1 MTMRPL
7 TFFIQPIEKL
17 TLRDAMNLQRNRLE
31 GTKYK
36 PQDQMELDG
45 KGISEKR
52 EFDEVYKYP
61 ISNPNVMEAH
71 IFQLK
76 TMSQRVQV
84 EAPCG
89 CRWVVHEMLHT
100 YPTMAIFSTPIK
112 PTKN

>member
-1 MTMRPL
+1 
-7 TFFIQPIEKL
+7 
-17 TLRDAMNLQRNRLE
+17 MNLQRNRLE

-45 KGISEKR
+45 KGILKKESLMR
-52 EFDEVYKYP
+52 FYKYP

-76 TMSQRVQV
+76 DDVPASAGGGTMWLSM
-84 EAPCG
+84 G
-89 CRWVVHEMLHT
+89 SHEMPCT

>member
-1 MTMRPL
+1 
-7 TFFIQPIEKL
+7 
-17 TLRDAMNLQRNRLE
+17 MNLQRNRFE

-36 PQDQMELDG
+36 TTG
-45 KGISEKR
+45 SNGAGWKRHSEKG
-52 EFDEVYKYP
+52 EFDKVYKYP

-76 TMSQRVQV
+76 DDVPASAGGGTM
-84 EAPCG
+84 
-89 CRWVVHEMLHT
+89 WVVDGSPRNAPIT